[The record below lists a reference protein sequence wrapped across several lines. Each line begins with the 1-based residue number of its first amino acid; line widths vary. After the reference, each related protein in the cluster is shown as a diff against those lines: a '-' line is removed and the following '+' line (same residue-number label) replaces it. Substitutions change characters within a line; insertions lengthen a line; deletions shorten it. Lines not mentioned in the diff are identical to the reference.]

1 MLVTRWTDGNGN
13 KNITIYY
20 AGKSRTFTNEC
31 DANAYRLKLEREILQ
46 IEDFQKGEYNYG
58 KLAERNNGIGK

>member
-13 KNITIYY
+13 KNITVSY

-46 IEDFQKGEYNYG
+46 IEDF
-58 KLAERNNGIGK
+58 